1 MAVRTKRG
9 SYDLGKERRRA
20 ARGVEMNQVLLLWS
34 QGDWRCELHPAMNE
48 RAWLKI
54 HQREKLIVMETVF
67 VGESASRRAEFLRS
81 VFCDPPNNGPKA
93 QHH

>member
-1 MAVRTKRG
+1 M
-9 SYDLGKERRRA
+9 

-34 QGDWRCELHPAMNE
+34 QGDWRCELHPVVSE

-54 HQREKLIVMETVF
+54 YQGEKLIAIELVF
-67 VGESASRRAEFLRS
+67 VGESASRRADLLRS
-81 VFCDPPNNGPKA
+81 LFCGPANNGPIT